1 MRIVLNSLVIVLL
14 PAFSSTCTFLL
25 IDCFLSLTVHTCK
38 TVSADLVSISPVS
51 RTYSLNLQHSKSLLL
66 LWAG

>member
-25 IDCFLSLTVHTCK
+25 IDCFLSLTVVTCK
-38 TVSADLVSISPVS
+38 TASDDSSLSHS
-51 RTYSLNLQHSKSLLL
+51 RY
-66 LWAG
+66 